1 MKKKVKK
8 EASPRKRQSE
18 PARHGTKQNGKY
30 IKSENVLVLQCNAWG
45 GIMATIIISCASFIE
60 RIQFPEK
67 FRFCQQTKS
76 L

>member
-30 IKSENVLVLQCNAWG
+30 IKSENVLVLQCNAMHG
-45 GIMATIIISCASFIE
+45 AE
-60 RIQFPEK
+60 
-67 FRFCQQTKS
+67 
-76 L
+76 